1 MALDQKRL
9 EDLMV
14 KKMEA
19 EGATEEGE
27 FSWVRPI
34 ARAFSKALV
43 EELTGN
49 AKASVGSGSSA
60 GDWPIK

>member
-9 EDLMV
+9 EDLIV
-14 KKMEA
+14 VKMEA

-27 FSWVRPI
+27 FSWVRKI
-34 ARAFSKALV
+34 ARAVSQAVL
-43 EELTGN
+43 EEITAN
-49 AKASVGSGSSA
+49 AKASVSSGSSA